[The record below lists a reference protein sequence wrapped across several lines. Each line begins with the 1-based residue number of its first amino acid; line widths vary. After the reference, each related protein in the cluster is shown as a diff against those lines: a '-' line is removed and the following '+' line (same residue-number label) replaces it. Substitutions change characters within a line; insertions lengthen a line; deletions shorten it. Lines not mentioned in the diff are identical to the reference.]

1 MKYDAIP
8 RYPAVFR
15 LSISQTDNK
24 VTPRVQDDVNPSS
37 ILPGWCDY
45 WKKAREKE
53 VKFRLEQNIFL
64 WEKLRIQSWSS
75 CFLLLLLL
83 RAERNPYRMYTWKEN
98 VCAAVCTLLHICQ
111 ERGKKKK
118 KEKKRNGAIRSVKVL
133 TGTFPLSSA
142 TRGGPPRGRRR
153 RDRAVPSC
161 GPTRPAPYP
170 CPFASPC
177 RDPAPS
183 PDPSSPLSPILC
195 LAACP
200 CARSP
205 CSSLAP
211 SLVHVPGF
219 CPTLFRPQAAKEAT
233 LETKIHAIL
242 IKLYS
247 LSLFLLIEISIIR
260 SIFRGISIY
269 AWRRIV
275 CRMDR
280 KKVDY

>member
-1 MKYDAIP
+1 MRLLKKGRRKGSKISTRAKYFPLKKNCEFNRDHPVSSSSSSFEQRGI
-8 RYPAVFR
+8 RTGCTRGRKMCVR
-15 LSISQTDNK
+15 LCARCYTSVKS
-24 VTPRVQDDVNPSS
+24 VER
-37 ILPGWCDY
+37 
-45 WKKAREKE
+45 KKR
-53 VKFRLEQNIFL
+53 
-64 WEKLRIQSWSS
+64 
-75 CFLLLLLL
+75 
-83 RAERNPYRMYTWKEN
+83 
-98 VCAAVCTLLHICQ
+98 
-111 ERGKKKK
+111 KK
-118 KEKKRNGAIRSVKVL
+118 KKRNGAIRSVKVL

-269 AWRRIV
+269 A
-275 CRMDR
+275 
-280 KKVDY
+280 